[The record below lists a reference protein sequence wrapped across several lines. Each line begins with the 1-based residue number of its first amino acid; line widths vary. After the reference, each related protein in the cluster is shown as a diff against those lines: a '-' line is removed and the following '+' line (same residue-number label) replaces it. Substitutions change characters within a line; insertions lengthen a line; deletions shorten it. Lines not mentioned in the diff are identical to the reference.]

1 MSDDLQKKYE
11 EAAEAQQKLEF
22 FVRQMDWKKQKTEQ
36 DVYQQAFSAGL
47 LALSKQNEILLEI
60 AKTYQRYI
68 REIYRLLKDGVK

>member
-11 EAAEAQQKLEF
+11 EAMEAQQTLEF

-36 DVYQQAFSAGL
+36 DVYQQAFCAGL

-68 REIYRLLKDGVK
+68 REIYRLLSEGVK